1 MGSILQQWR
10 VSTTSMLLHL
20 LLQAWLLGLS
30 FASAEFLT
38 PVPDHGNATTAD
50 LCQKDTVMSC
60 NLVMIDIARLH
71 DSSVDFMGTTLDF
84 KDMPGDNTYT
94 FSSGFSEA
102 SFTVDPDLGAVWG
115 HVQLEDG
122 RDFVIEP
129 SLHICDGCHV
139 VIEEDEDAIPPDHAE
154 FLPPSAYANE
164 EMRSNVEAL
173 LELGEMDQTTNVTYS
188 VMLYYTP
195 EVRAAVESS
204 GGDLK
209 MFVNQMIDPTNQGYI
224 NSKIPIRAH
233 LHCLEETPEP
243 EAYFTGNHATK
254 HMLDVFRDYM
264 GGGNNLRRSADIAT
278 LLVTDA
284 SPASGWG
291 YVFGDGDYDHKAVT
305 MVQYDYA
312 LDYYIFGHEVGHTMG
327 LSHDKYD
334 TAKKGGSP
342 LTPYSFG
349 YHIPDTKAHTIM
361 AYPHGNQR
369 SPVNVYSNPKLETNG
384 HRLGKDGEADAVK
397 RMTSVRFA
405 IAANGDESEP
415 CQPRGCIIE
424 KQIAYDDKFIPVKGK
439 VGTKVKDQD
448 ACAKLSLLVRG
459 AYFWSYLPAQR
470 LCYLQAKDSGRTPYA
485 GVVSGNSECGRN

>member
-1 MGSILQQWR
+1 MGSILQWR
-10 VSTTSMLLHL
+10 VSTTSMLLLL
-20 LLQAWLLGLS
+20 LLQAWLLGSS
-30 FASAEFLT
+30 FASVEFLT
-38 PVPDHGNATTAD
+38 PVPDHGNATMPD
-50 LCQKDTVMSC
+50 LCQKETVISC
-60 NLVMIDIARLH
+60 NLVQLDLARLH
-71 DSSVDFMGTTLDF
+71 DSSMDFMGTTLDF

-102 SFTVDPDLGAVWG
+102 SFTVDPDLGVVWG

-139 VIEEDEDAIPPDHAE
+139 VIEEDEEAFPPDHAVA
-154 FLPPSAYANE
+154 PSSSADVNE
-164 EMRSNVEAL
+164 ETRSNVAAL
-173 LELGEMDQTTNVTYS
+173 LELGKMDQTTISNYS
-188 VMLYYTP
+188 IMLYYTP
-195 EVRAAVESS
+195 EARAAVETS
-204 GGDLK
+204 GDDFK
-209 MFVNQMIDPTNQGYI
+209 MFVNEMIDTTNQGYI

-284 SPASGWG
+284 GPASGWG
-291 YVFGDGDYDHKAVT
+291 YVFGDGDYEHKAVT

-312 LDYYIFGHEVGHTMG
+312 LELYIFGHEVGHTMG
-327 LSHDKYD
+327 LNHDKYD
-334 TAKKGGSP
+334 TAKKGGSS

-349 YHIPDTKAHTIM
+349 YHIPDTKFRTIM
-361 AYPHGNQR
+361 AYPHGNHR
-369 SPVNVYSNPKLETNG
+369 FPANYYSSPRIAVGKHV
-384 HRLGKDGEADAVK
+384 LGKDGEADAVK
-397 RMTSVRFA
+397 RMTNVRFA

-424 KQIAYDDKFIPVKGK
+424 EQIAYMDKFI
-439 VGTKVKDQD
+439 
-448 ACAKLSLLVRG
+448 S
-459 AYFWSYLPAQR
+459 
-470 LCYLQAKDSGRTPYA
+470 
-485 GVVSGNSECGRN
+485 

>member
-1 MGSILQQWR
+1 MLIL
-10 VSTTSMLLHL
+10 L
-20 LLQAWLLGLS
+20 LLQAFLLRSS
-30 FASAEFLT
+30 FVSAEFLT
-38 PVPDHGNATTAD
+38 PVPDQANATMPD
-50 LCQKDTVMSC
+50 LCQEDTVKSC
-60 NLVMIDIARLH
+60 NLAQVDLARLQ
-71 DSSVDFMGTTLDF
+71 DSSMDFMGTTLDF

-102 SFTVDPDLGAVWG
+102 SFTVDPDLDVVWG

-154 FLPPSAYANE
+154 FLPPSANVNE
-164 EMRSNVEAL
+164 EMRSNVAFL
-173 LELGEMDQTTNVTYS
+173 LETGKRDQTTIVTYS

-209 MFVNQMIDPTNQGYI
+209 MFVDEMIDSTNQGYI
-224 NSKIPIRAH
+224 NSKIPVRAVV
-233 LHCLEETPEP
+233 HCMEETQEP
-243 EAYFTGNHATK
+243 EAYFVKNHAKK
-254 HMLDVFRDYM
+254 HMLDVFRDYN

-334 TAKKGGSP
+334 TAQKGGSP

-349 YHIPDTKAHTIM
+349 YHIPDTKVRTIM
-361 AYPHGNQR
+361 AYPHGAQKVVANY
-369 SPVNVYSNPKLETNG
+369 YSNPRVEVKYTDYTENKSWNVQT
-384 HRLGKDGEADAVK
+384 GKEGEADAVK
-397 RMTSVRFA
+397 RMTAVRFA

-415 CQPRGCIIE
+415 CQPRGIVSHELLLNVQQTQPCFLW
-424 KQIAYDDKFIPVKGK
+424 QLFFGF
-439 VGTKVKDQD
+439 D
-448 ACAKLSLLVRG
+448 AK
-459 AYFWSYLPAQR
+459 YTIFF
-470 LCYLQAKDSGRTPYA
+470 
-485 GVVSGNSECGRN
+485 

>member
-30 FASAEFLT
+30 FASVEFLT
-38 PVPDHGNATTAD
+38 PVPDRGNATTAD

-84 KDMPGDNTYT
+84 KDMPGDNTFT

-102 SFTVDPDLGAVWG
+102 SFTVDSDLGVVWG
-115 HVQLEDG
+115 HVQLEEG
-122 RDFVIEP
+122 RDFIIEP

-154 FLPPSAYANE
+154 FLPPSANVNE
-164 EMRSNVEAL
+164 EMRSNVAFL
-173 LELGEMDQTTNVTYS
+173 LETGKRDQTTIVTYS

-209 MFVNQMIDPTNQGYI
+209 MFVNQMIDTTNQGYI
-224 NSKIPIRAH
+224 NSNIPIRAVV
-233 LHCLEETPEP
+233 HCLEETPEP

-334 TAKKGGSP
+334 TAQKGGSP

-349 YHIPDTKAHTIM
+349 YHIPDTKFRTIM
-361 AYPHGNQR
+361 AYPHGNHR
-369 SPVNVYSNPKLETNG
+369 FPANYYSSPRIAVGKHV
-384 HRLGKDGEADAVK
+384 LGKDGEADAVK
-397 RMTSVRFA
+397 RMTNVRFA

-424 KQIAYDDKFIPVKGK
+424 DQIAYVDKFIPFKGK
-439 VGTKVKDQD
+439 METKVKDQD
-448 ACAKLSLLVRG
+448 ACAKLSLSVHG

-470 LCYLQAKDSGRTPYA
+470 LCYLQAKDSGRTPYS